1 MWSHVESKNVNY
13 RMAMMNMFS
22 FLGEDGPPK
31 EEEKMEYVM
40 TCLLFCLYFVQASDH
55 CLKPFKKNC
64 FLKFEIM

>member
-1 MWSHVESKNVNY
+1 
-13 RMAMMNMFS
+13 MAMMNMFS

-40 TCLLFCLYFVQASDH
+40 TCFLFCLYFVQASDH
-55 CLKPFKKNC
+55 SLKPLKKIS

>member
-1 MWSHVESKNVNY
+1 
-13 RMAMMNMFS
+13 MAMMNMFS

-55 CLKPFKKNC
+55 SLKPLKK
-64 FLKFEIM
+64 FPFSSLKLCDIVGSMWK